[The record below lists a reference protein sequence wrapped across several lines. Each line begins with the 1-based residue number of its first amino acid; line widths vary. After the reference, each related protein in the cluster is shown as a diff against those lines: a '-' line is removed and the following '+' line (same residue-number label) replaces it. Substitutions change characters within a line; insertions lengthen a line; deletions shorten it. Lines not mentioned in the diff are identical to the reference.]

1 MGLDMYLSAKKYVS
15 GYSHSNQVS
24 QETYDS
30 LLQAIGLDRSDVT
43 DEAPSG
49 IVTVNVAYWRKANA
63 IHNWFIE
70 NVADGVDDCQP
81 MYVSRDELQ
90 ALCFDIKE
98 VLKVRDMQEANP
110 DEALPG
116 PEDILPTASGFFFGE
131 TDYDDY
137 YWHYLEKTLG
147 RISDLL
153 ASPKFADFDFE
164 YRASW

>member
-24 QETYDS
+24 QEAYNS

-49 IVTVNVAYWRKANA
+49 SVTVNVAYWRKANA

-90 ALCFDIKE
+90 ALCKDIE
-98 VLKVRDMQEANP
+98 GAIAGQVDP
-110 DEALPG
+110 DDEEALDH
-116 PEDILPTASGFFFGE
+116 EDVLPTADGFFFGG
-131 TDYDDY
+131 TDYDEY
-137 YWHYLEKTLG
+137 YWGYLERTLG

-153 ASPKFADFDFE
+153 TNEKFADFDFE